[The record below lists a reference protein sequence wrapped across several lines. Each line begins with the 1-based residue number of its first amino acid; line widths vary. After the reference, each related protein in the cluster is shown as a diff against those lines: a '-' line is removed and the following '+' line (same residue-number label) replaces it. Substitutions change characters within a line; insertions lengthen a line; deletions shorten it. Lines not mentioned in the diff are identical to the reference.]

1 MNTEKKN
8 KRECNGISII
18 LATYNRKNLIEKAI
32 NSILNRKA
40 SYDINYEIVVAVDG
54 STDGTYDFLKV
65 RYKNELSAKIIT
77 IIELE
82 HTGQSHARNQGVA
95 HARYDWICYVDDD
108 NVVKDNF
115 LDVFYQAII
124 NNPDS
129 DFFYARHLLST
140 FGNCTE
146 HEFDRHQLLRWNFID
161 GGVICHSKNLFSLVG
176 GFDENL
182 TRFEDWDLII
192 KLSGRTEPIYIPEII
207 LDYDSDTNR
216 SRISNTVSEADNIAK
231 IRSKVKIEVDLYNK
245 IENEKINL
253 ESRIENEKN
262 NLESRIENEKND
274 FKNCINNL
282 NEAIEETN
290 RATCS
295 KFENDTT
302 KIREECQQI
311 INKLNNELKEQT
323 IVISSMITIWT
334 LLKYKFLKSITFG
347 RTHKRFRDIYK
358 KLRQIKKYINS

>member
-8 KRECNGISII
+8 KRECYGISII

-32 NSILNRKA
+32 NSILNRKT

-82 HTGQSHARNQGVA
+82 HKGQSHARNQGVA

-161 GGVICHSKNLFSLVG
+161 GGVICHSKNLFFLVG

-207 LDYDSDTNR
+207 LDYDSDTNG

-262 NLESRIENEKND
+262 D

-302 KIREECQQI
+302 KIREEYQQI
-311 INKLNNELKEQT
+311 INKLNNELKEQK

-358 KLRQIKKYINS
+358 KLRQIKKDINS